1 MCPKEAD
8 EMAKSEQSELSLHY
22 FGQFYLF
29 QYLERSSLSVAE
41 NTLEPDRQSSGRSF
55 NPPRLQF

>member
-1 MCPKEAD
+1 
-8 EMAKSEQSELSLHY
+8 MAKSEQSELSLHY